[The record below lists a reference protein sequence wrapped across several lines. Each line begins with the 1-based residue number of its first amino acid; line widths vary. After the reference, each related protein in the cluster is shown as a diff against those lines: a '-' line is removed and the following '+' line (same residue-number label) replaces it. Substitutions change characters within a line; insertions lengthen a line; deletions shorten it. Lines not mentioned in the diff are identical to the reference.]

1 MFLTYTKWRIFKQT
15 FILKTSSYA
24 MSSLNKV
31 NIDLQLLIFLLFP
44 GEMLLVSFQKSC
56 MKKLN
61 PDPRGLGKSVPV

>member
-1 MFLTYTKWRIFKQT
+1 MFLTYSNTAILKQT
-15 FILKTSSYA
+15 
-24 MSSLNKV
+24 LNLYDKKKV

-61 PDPRGLGKSVPV
+61 PVPRD